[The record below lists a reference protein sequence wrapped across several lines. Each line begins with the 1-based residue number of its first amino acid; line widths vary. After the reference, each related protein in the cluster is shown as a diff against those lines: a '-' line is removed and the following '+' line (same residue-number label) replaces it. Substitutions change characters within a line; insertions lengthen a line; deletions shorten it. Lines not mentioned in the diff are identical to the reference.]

1 MVNIRQNICP
11 SNKWSIKC
19 PYTMVPEAITVHNTA
34 NDASAN
40 NEIAYMIR
48 NEYQTSF
55 HFAVDDIEVV
65 QGISLNRNAWHAGDG
80 GNGYGN
86 RKTIGIEICYSKSGG
101 PKFDQAER
109 NAAWLIAK
117 LLKERGWGLDR
128 VGTHQMRSG
137 KYCPHRT
144 LDYGWNRFKDMIQK
158 ELNEMNKPT
167 WQWTPIDNPR
177 TMRAKGNINIYEIP
191 TLKVLG
197 TIADG
202 ADTPFVQ
209 KVNLNNETYLRS
221 AWSRDHNKNN
231 GVLIDDLAELPTPE
245 PTPNNEASSAPNDGQ
260 SSQTPE
266 PEQTNNNTQPPT
278 PPNEEAT
285 DEAPIQS
292 RTWWQIII
300 GFIKSIFNYKT
311 KGK

>member
-1 MVNIRQNICP
+1 MI
-11 SNKWSIKC
+11 
-19 PYTMVPEAITVHNTA
+19 PEAITVHNTA

-65 QGISLNRNAWHAGDG
+65 QGIPLDRNAWHAGDG
-80 GNGYGN
+80 GSGYGN

-128 VGTHQMRSG
+128 VGTHQQRSG
-137 KYCPHRT
+137 KRCPHRT

-167 WQWTPIDNPR
+167 WQWIPMDNPR
-177 TMRAKGNINIYEIP
+177 IMRAKGNINIYEIP
-191 TLKVLG
+191 SLKVLG
-197 TIADG
+197 IIADG

-209 KVNLNNETYLRS
+209 KVNLNNKTYLRS

-231 GVLIDDLAELPTPE
+231 GVLIDDLAELPAPE
-245 PTPNNEASSAPNDGQ
+245 PTPDNEASSAPNNGQ

-285 DEAPIQS
+285 DEAPIQV

-300 GFIKSIFNYKT
+300 DFIKSIFNYKT